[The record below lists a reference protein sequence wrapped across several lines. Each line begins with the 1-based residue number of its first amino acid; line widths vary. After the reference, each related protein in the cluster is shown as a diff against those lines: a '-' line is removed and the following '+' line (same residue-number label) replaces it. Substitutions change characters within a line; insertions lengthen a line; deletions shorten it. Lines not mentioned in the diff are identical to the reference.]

1 MANTAEMM
9 SGYRVLDLTN
19 ENGYLC
25 GKILGDMGADVIK
38 IENPRGD
45 SGRKIGPFYRQ
56 VPDIEKSLYWFAYNL
71 NKRGITLDIE
81 TEDGRQILSRLIKKA
96 DFIIESYPTGY
107 LDKLGLSYAKIH
119 EINPRIVMTS
129 ITPFGRTGPY
139 KDYKGSDLVVMAMS
153 GLMYI
158 TGDPDTAPL
167 RISFP
172 QAFLL
177 ASAHAAAASMIAHY
191 YRETGGQGQHVDVSA
206 QECALWE
213 IANGIPLWQ
222 VNKILYKRAGSF
234 LSGRWSDTKQRLL
247 WRCKDGFVS
256 FYILGGPSGIKTNQ
270 AITKW
275 MAEKGEIPDYLKTY
289 DWRTLDMLKQTQEMQ
304 DRLEKPIGE
313 FFLRYTKA
321 ELYLESFK
329 RGIMLY
335 PVCNAKDIR
344 ENEQLKARN
353 YWVNIE
359 HSELGT
365 TITYPGAFA
374 KLSETPL
381 TFKKRAP
388 LIGEHNPEI
397 YEQELGLSKSE
408 LAVLHQS
415 GVI

>member
-1 MANTAEMM
+1 
-9 SGYRVLDLTN
+9 
-19 ENGYLC
+19 
-25 GKILGDMGADVIK
+25 
-38 IENPRGD
+38 
-45 SGRKIGPFYRQ
+45 
-56 VPDIEKSLYWFAYNL
+56 
-71 NKRGITLDIE
+71 
-81 TEDGRQILSRLIKKA
+81 
-96 DFIIESYPTGY
+96 
-107 LDKLGLSYAKIH
+107 
-119 EINPRIVMTS
+119 
-129 ITPFGRTGPY
+129 
-139 KDYKGSDLVVMAMS
+139 
-153 GLMYI
+153 
-158 TGDPDTAPL
+158 
-167 RISFP
+167 
-172 QAFLL
+172 
-177 ASAHAAAASMIAHY
+177 
-191 YRETGGQGQHVDVSA
+191 
-206 QECALWE
+206 
-213 IANGIPLWQ
+213 
-222 VNKILYKRAGSF
+222 
-234 LSGRWSDTKQRLL
+234 
-247 WRCKDGFVS
+247 
-256 FYILGGPSGIKTNQ
+256 
-270 AITKW
+270 
-275 MAEKGEIPDYLKTY
+275 
-289 DWRTLDMLKQTQEMQ
+289 MQ